1 MKKSLAV
8 RWLVGAVVAT
18 VLLLGASAGAGVAQT
33 TGCSDI
39 NGPSYCPEP
48 SGVVAPPPG
57 SKPAPVGSPERAL
70 QLKRCKNKAKA
81 KFGDNA
87 VKKKKAIK
95 KCKKKYG

>member
-1 MKKSLAV
+1 MTMNRAV
-8 RWLVGAVVAT
+8 RWIVGVVAAT
-18 VLLLGASAGAGVAQT
+18 VLLLGVSAAAGVAQEPCT
-33 TGCSDI
+33 DP
-39 NGPSYCPEP
+39 NYCPGSEP

-57 SKPAPVGSPERAL
+57 SPPAPKGSPERAL

-87 VKKKKAIK
+87 VKKKAAIK